1 MTDKRKLKPMTRI
14 IWQLSND
21 GNSTQEIERL
31 TGVNRKVII
40 MTICRGRSSGD
51 CKPRVKTMSTVVNAS
66 SLTWGSFKQVK
77 GAVSV
82 EQARWLFDEAEKCG
96 CATVA
101 EYVAEL
107 VLDVY
112 EETKAKEAINAY
124 TY

>member
-1 MTDKRKLKPMTRI
+1 MTRI

-21 GNSTQEIERL
+21 GKSTQEIERL
-31 TGVNRKVII
+31 TGVNRKVVI
-40 MTICRGRSSGD
+40 MTICRGRKSGD
-51 CKPRVKTMSTVVNAS
+51 CKPRVKTISTVVNAS
-66 SLTWGSFKQVK
+66 PLTWGSFKPIK

-101 EYVAEL
+101 EYVSEL

-112 EETKAKEAINAY
+112 EEAKAKEAINAY